1 MRAEELPT
9 LLVQRLRVSQQW
21 KMKRSERGVLHRGG
35 SPAASTDSA
44 EHYLRSALDGY
55 PRGPE
60 SADIRARVA
69 RLLDSL
75 AAGLIPPN

>member
-1 MRAEELPT
+1 MECGHE
-9 LLVQRLRVSQQW
+9 S
-21 KMKRSERGVLHRGG
+21 RSSRSGQSYPHRPGRRGLCFKL
-35 SPAASTDSA
+35 
-44 EHYLRSALDGY
+44 LRSAFDGY

-75 AAGLIPPN
+75 AAGSTPPD